1 MTDTPAD
8 TELREYTA
16 TVPKAYIVLA
26 WVWVA
31 IPFGYGLYE
40 LLIKAGKLFSG

>member
-1 MTDTPAD
+1 MTEQTVD
-8 TELREYTA
+8 TELREYTP
-16 TVPKAYIVLA
+16 TVSNAYIVLA

-31 IPFGYGLYE
+31 LPFGYGLYE